1 MPLKKPKTRPLPMP
15 FKDPEHGEDEDAR
28 YRAIRMKRELAIS
41 EGYSW
46 SAPLLTWQQ
55 RLRAWPRHRL
65 LFALMA
71 VAMGVGLVGVFV
83 LASNT
88 GYVPPAQVIYFE
100 NWRAGRTAED
110 AQADQKEAMDRLRA
124 EVAANRAAAAAA
136 EARATAMEAER
147 AAARHASS

>member
-1 MPLKKPKTRPLPMP
+1 MP
-15 FKDPEHGEDEDAR
+15 FSDPEQGADEDAR
-28 YRAIRMKRELAIS
+28 YRAIRMKRELATS

-46 SAPLLTWQQ
+46 SAPPQTWQQ
-55 RLRAWPRHRL
+55 RLRAWPRQRL

-71 VAMGVGLVGVFV
+71 AGMGVGLVGVFV
-83 LASNT
+83 VASNT
-88 GYVPPAQVIYFE
+88 GYVPPPRMIYFE

-124 EVAANRAAAAAA
+124 EVAANRAAVAAA
-136 EARATAMEAER
+136 EARAKALEAER